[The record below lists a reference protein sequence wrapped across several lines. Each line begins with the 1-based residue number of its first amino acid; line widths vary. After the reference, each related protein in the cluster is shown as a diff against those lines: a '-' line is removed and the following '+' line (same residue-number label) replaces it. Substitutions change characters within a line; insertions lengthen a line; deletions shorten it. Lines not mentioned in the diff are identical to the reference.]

1 MSKTFCSLP
10 WIHLATHP
18 HGGVTLCCIADHT
31 NSESRAKNFD
41 ENGNPIWLTLGKDS
55 IDDIMNSD
63 YYKQTRLQMLNDEI
77 PKACERCFIEEQNG
91 IRSKRLEENEN
102 YKDFTIENAKS
113 ITDGSGKIKV
123 PMKFVELRLGNLCN
137 VKCRSC
143 NPASSTKWVK
153 EYKEL
158 EKNFDFVTS
167 YRWVDDFS
175 WIENDKFW
183 DDLFD
188 NSDELEMIYIN
199 GGEPTLVKK
208 HWEYLDKLVE
218 KDMAKN
224 ISLWYS
230 INMTNLPPK
239 TFDIWKKFKNV
250 RVSCSI
256 DDIDKRNLY
265 LRYPTQWKSVLKNLD
280 LLLDEKYLDVSVC
293 QTISFLNVFYMDE
306 FYDYFHNHKKLH
318 VHQNMVY
325 DPQFLSPWI
334 LPIEI
339 KQDIIDRCEK
349 VMNKADFD
357 IFKSYMMNN
366 KSDEKLLQQ
375 GIEYNEYLDGTRN
388 ENMKE
393 TFKELFDALAKDK
406 NCGSF
411 TMF

>member
-1 MSKTFCSLP
+1 MP

-63 YYKQTRLQMLNDEI
+63 YYKQTRLQMLNGEV

-113 ITDGSGKIKV
+113 ITNDSGKIKV

-239 TFDIWKKFKNV
+239 TFDVWKKFKNV
-250 RVSCSI
+250 RISCSI
-256 DDIDKRNLY
+256 DDIGARNLY
-265 LRYPTQWKSVLKNLD
+265 LRYPTKWDSVLKNLN
-280 LLLDEKYLDVSVC
+280 LLLGEKYLDVSVC

-306 FYDYFHNHKKLH
+306 FYDYFHNHRKLH

-325 DPQFLSPWI
+325 DPEFLSPWI
-334 LPIEI
+334 LPLKI
-339 KQDIIDRCEK
+339 KQDIVDRCEK
-349 VMNKADFD
+349 VMDKSDFD

-366 KSDEKLLQQ
+366 KSNEKLLQQ
-375 GIEYNEYLDGTRN
+375 GIEYNEYLDTTRK
-388 ENMKE
+388 ENMRE
-393 TFKELFDALAKDK
+393 TFKELFEVL
-406 NCGSF
+406 
-411 TMF
+411 

>member
-63 YYKQTRLQMLNDEI
+63 YYKQTRLQMLNGEV

-239 TFDIWKKFKNV
+239 TFDVWKKFKNV
-250 RVSCSI
+250 RISCSI
-256 DDIDKRNLY
+256 DDIGARNLY
-265 LRYPTQWKSVLKNLD
+265 LRYPTKWDSVLKNLN
-280 LLLDEKYLDVSVC
+280 LLLGEKYLDVSVC

-306 FYDYFHNHKKLH
+306 FYDYFHNHRKLH

-325 DPQFLSPWI
+325 DPEFLSPWI
-334 LPIEI
+334 LPLKI
-339 KQDIIDRCEK
+339 KQDIVDRCEK
-349 VMNKADFD
+349 VMDKSDFD

-366 KSDEKLLQQ
+366 KSNKKLLQQ
-375 GIEYNEYLDGTRN
+375 GIEYNEYLDTTRK
-388 ENMKE
+388 ENMRE
-393 TFKELFDALAKDK
+393 TFKELFEVL
-406 NCGSF
+406 
-411 TMF
+411 

>member
-1 MSKTFCSLP
+1 MP

-41 ENGNPIWLTLGKDS
+41 KSGNPIWLTLGKDS

-63 YYKQTRLQMLNDEI
+63 YYKQTRLQMLNDEV

-113 ITDGSGKIKV
+113 ITDDSGKIKV

-183 DDLFD
+183 NDLFD

-239 TFDIWKKFKNV
+239 TFDVWKKFKNV
-250 RVSCSI
+250 RISCSI
-256 DDIDKRNLY
+256 DDIGARNLY
-265 LRYPTQWKSVLKNLD
+265 LRYPTKWDSVLKNLN
-280 LLLDEKYLDVSVC
+280 LLLGEKYLDVSVC

-306 FYDYFHNHKKLH
+306 FYDYFHNHRKLH

-325 DPQFLSPWI
+325 DPEFLSPWI
-334 LPIEI
+334 LPLKI
-339 KQDIIDRCEK
+339 KQDIVDRCEK
-349 VMNKADFD
+349 VMDKSDFD

-366 KSDEKLLQQ
+366 KSNEKLLQQ
-375 GIEYNEYLDGTRN
+375 GIEYNEYLDTTRK
-388 ENMKE
+388 ENMRE
-393 TFKELFDALAKDK
+393 TFKELFEVL
-406 NCGSF
+406 
-411 TMF
+411 

>member
-63 YYKQTRLQMLNDEI
+63 YYKQTRLQMLNDEV

-113 ITDGSGKIKV
+113 ITDDSGKIKV

-239 TFDIWKKFKNV
+239 TFDVWKKFKNV
-250 RVSCSI
+250 RISCSI
-256 DDIDKRNLY
+256 DDIGARNLY
-265 LRYPTQWKSVLKNLD
+265 LRYPTKWDSVLKNLN
-280 LLLDEKYLDVSVC
+280 LLLGEKYLDVSVC

-306 FYDYFHNHKKLH
+306 FYDYFHNHRKLH

-325 DPQFLSPWI
+325 DPEFLSPWI
-334 LPIEI
+334 LPLKI
-339 KQDIIDRCEK
+339 KQDIVDRCEK
-349 VMNKADFD
+349 VMDKSDFD

-366 KSDEKLLQQ
+366 KSNEKLLQQ
-375 GIEYNEYLDGTRN
+375 GIEYNEYLDTTRK
-388 ENMKE
+388 ENMRE
-393 TFKELFDALAKDK
+393 TFKELFEVL
-406 NCGSF
+406 
-411 TMF
+411 

>member
-63 YYKQTRLQMLNDEI
+63 YYKQTRLQMLNGEV

-239 TFDIWKKFKNV
+239 TFDVWKKFKNV
-250 RVSCSI
+250 RISCSI
-256 DDIDKRNLY
+256 DDIGARNLY
-265 LRYPTQWKSVLKNLD
+265 LRYPTKWDSVLKNLN
-280 LLLDEKYLDVSVC
+280 LLLGEKYLDVSVC

-306 FYDYFHNHKKLH
+306 FYDYFHNHRKLH

-325 DPQFLSPWI
+325 DPEFLSPWI
-334 LPIEI
+334 LPLKI
-339 KQDIIDRCEK
+339 KQDIVDRCEK
-349 VMNKADFD
+349 VMDKSDFD

-366 KSDEKLLQQ
+366 KSNEKLLQQ
-375 GIEYNEYLDGTRN
+375 GIEYNEYLDTTRK
-388 ENMKE
+388 ENMRE
-393 TFKELFDALAKDK
+393 TFKELFEVL
-406 NCGSF
+406 
-411 TMF
+411 

>member
-339 KQDIIDRCEK
+339 KRDIIDRCEK

-406 NCGSF
+406 N
-411 TMF
+411 

>member
-41 ENGNPIWLTLGKDS
+41 KNGNPIWLTLGKDS

-77 PKACERCFIEEQNG
+77 PKACERCFIEEKNG

-113 ITDGSGKIKV
+113 ITDGSGKINV

-239 TFDIWKKFKNV
+239 TFDVWKKFKNV

-293 QTISFLNVFYMDE
+293 QTISFLNVFYMDK

-349 VMNKADFD
+349 VMNKSDFD

-393 TFKELFDALAKDK
+393 TFKELFDALANDK
-406 NCGSF
+406 N
-411 TMF
+411 

>member
-183 DDLFD
+183 NDLFD

-239 TFDIWKKFKNV
+239 TFDVWKKFKNV
-250 RVSCSI
+250 RISCSI
-256 DDIDKRNLY
+256 DDIGARNLY
-265 LRYPTQWKSVLKNLD
+265 LRYPTKWDSVLKNLN
-280 LLLDEKYLDVSVC
+280 LLLGEKYLDVSVC

-306 FYDYFHNHKKLH
+306 FYDYFHNHRKLH

-325 DPQFLSPWI
+325 DPEFLSPWI
-334 LPIEI
+334 LPLKI
-339 KQDIIDRCEK
+339 KQDIVDRCEK
-349 VMNKADFD
+349 VMDKSDFD

-366 KSDEKLLQQ
+366 KSNEKLLQQ
-375 GIEYNEYLDGTRN
+375 GIEYNEYLDTTRK
-388 ENMKE
+388 ENMRE
-393 TFKELFDALAKDK
+393 TFKELFEVL
-406 NCGSF
+406 
-411 TMF
+411 

>member
-1 MSKTFCSLP
+1 MP

-55 IDDIMNSD
+55 IDNIMNSD
-63 YYKQTRLQMLNDEI
+63 YYKQTRLQMLNGEV

-113 ITDGSGKIKV
+113 ITDDSGKIKV

-239 TFDIWKKFKNV
+239 TFDVWKKFKNV
-250 RVSCSI
+250 RISCSI
-256 DDIDKRNLY
+256 DDIGARNLY
-265 LRYPTQWKSVLKNLD
+265 LRYPTKWDSVLKNLN
-280 LLLDEKYLDVSVC
+280 LLLGEKYLDVSVC

-306 FYDYFHNHKKLH
+306 FYDYFHNHRKLH

-325 DPQFLSPWI
+325 DPEFLSPWI
-334 LPIEI
+334 LPLKI
-339 KQDIIDRCEK
+339 KQDIVDRCEK
-349 VMNKADFD
+349 VMDKSDFD

-366 KSDEKLLQQ
+366 KSNEKLLQQ
-375 GIEYNEYLDGTRN
+375 GIEYNEYLDTTRK
-388 ENMKE
+388 ENMRE
-393 TFKELFDALAKDK
+393 TFKELFEVL
-406 NCGSF
+406 
-411 TMF
+411 

>member
-55 IDDIMNSD
+55 IDNIMNSD
-63 YYKQTRLQMLNDEI
+63 YYKQTRLQMLNGEV

-113 ITDGSGKIKV
+113 ITDDSGKIKV

-239 TFDIWKKFKNV
+239 TFDVWKKFKNV
-250 RVSCSI
+250 RISCSI
-256 DDIDKRNLY
+256 DDIGARNLY
-265 LRYPTQWKSVLKNLD
+265 LRYPTKWDSVLKNLN
-280 LLLDEKYLDVSVC
+280 LLLGEKYLDVSVC

-306 FYDYFHNHKKLH
+306 FYDYFHNHRKLH

-325 DPQFLSPWI
+325 DPEFLSPWI
-334 LPIEI
+334 LPLKI
-339 KQDIIDRCEK
+339 KQDIVDRCEK
-349 VMNKADFD
+349 VMDKSDFD

-366 KSDEKLLQQ
+366 KSNEKLLQQ
-375 GIEYNEYLDGTRN
+375 GIEYNEYLDTTRK
-388 ENMKE
+388 ENMRE
-393 TFKELFDALAKDK
+393 TFKELFEVL
-406 NCGSF
+406 
-411 TMF
+411 

>member
-406 NCGSF
+406 N
-411 TMF
+411 

>member
-1 MSKTFCSLP
+1 MP

-41 ENGNPIWLTLGKDS
+41 ETGNPIWLTLGKDS

-63 YYKQTRLQMLNDEI
+63 YYKQTRLQMLNGEV

-113 ITDGSGKIKV
+113 ITNDSGKIKV

-239 TFDIWKKFKNV
+239 TFDVWKKFKNV
-250 RVSCSI
+250 RISCSI
-256 DDIDKRNLY
+256 DDIGARNLY
-265 LRYPTQWKSVLKNLD
+265 LRYPTKWDSVLKNLN
-280 LLLDEKYLDVSVC
+280 LLLGEKYLDVSVC

-306 FYDYFHNHKKLH
+306 FYDYFHNHRKLH

-325 DPQFLSPWI
+325 DPEFLSPWI
-334 LPIEI
+334 LPLKI
-339 KQDIIDRCEK
+339 KQDIVDRCEK
-349 VMNKADFD
+349 VMDKSDFD

-366 KSDEKLLQQ
+366 KSNEKLLQQ
-375 GIEYNEYLDGTRN
+375 GIEYNEYLDTTRK
-388 ENMKE
+388 ENMRE
-393 TFKELFDALAKDK
+393 TFKELFEVL
-406 NCGSF
+406 
-411 TMF
+411 

>member
-1 MSKTFCSLP
+1 MP

-41 ENGNPIWLTLGKDS
+41 ETGNPIWLTLGKDS

-63 YYKQTRLQMLNDEI
+63 YYKQTRLQMLNGEV

-113 ITDGSGKIKV
+113 ITDDSGKIKV

-183 DDLFD
+183 NDLFD

-239 TFDIWKKFKNV
+239 TFDVWKKFKNV
-250 RVSCSI
+250 RISCSI
-256 DDIDKRNLY
+256 DDIGARNLY
-265 LRYPTQWKSVLKNLD
+265 LRYPTKWDSVLKNLN
-280 LLLDEKYLDVSVC
+280 LLLGEKYLDVSVC

-306 FYDYFHNHKKLH
+306 FYDYFHNHRKLH

-325 DPQFLSPWI
+325 DPEFLSPWI
-334 LPIEI
+334 LPLKI
-339 KQDIIDRCEK
+339 KQDIVDRCEK
-349 VMNKADFD
+349 VMDKSDFD

-366 KSDEKLLQQ
+366 KSNEKLLQQ
-375 GIEYNEYLDGTRN
+375 GIEYNEYLDTTRK
-388 ENMKE
+388 ENMRE
-393 TFKELFDALAKDK
+393 TFKELFEVL
-406 NCGSF
+406 
-411 TMF
+411 

>member
-1 MSKTFCSLP
+1 MP

-41 ENGNPIWLTLGKDS
+41 ETGNPIWLTLGKDS

-63 YYKQTRLQMLNDEI
+63 YYKQTRLQMLNGEV

-113 ITDGSGKIKV
+113 ITDDSGKIKV

-239 TFDIWKKFKNV
+239 TFDVWKKFKNV
-250 RVSCSI
+250 RISCSI
-256 DDIDKRNLY
+256 DDIGARNLY
-265 LRYPTQWKSVLKNLD
+265 LRYPTKWDSVLKNLN
-280 LLLDEKYLDVSVC
+280 LLLGEKYLDVSVC

-306 FYDYFHNHKKLH
+306 FYDYFHNHRKLH

-325 DPQFLSPWI
+325 DPEFLSPWI
-334 LPIEI
+334 LPLKI
-339 KQDIIDRCEK
+339 KQDIVERCEK
-349 VMNKADFD
+349 VMDKSDFD

-366 KSDEKLLQQ
+366 KSNEKLLQQ
-375 GIEYNEYLDGTRN
+375 GIEYNEYLDTTRK
-388 ENMKE
+388 ENMRE
-393 TFKELFDALAKDK
+393 TFKELFEVL
-406 NCGSF
+406 
-411 TMF
+411 

>member
-1 MSKTFCSLP
+1 MP

-41 ENGNPIWLTLGKDS
+41 ETGNPIWLTLGKDS

-63 YYKQTRLQMLNDEI
+63 YYKQTRLQMLNGEV

-239 TFDIWKKFKNV
+239 TFDVWKKFKNV
-250 RVSCSI
+250 RISCSI
-256 DDIDKRNLY
+256 DDIGARNLY
-265 LRYPTQWKSVLKNLD
+265 LRYPTKWDSVLKNLN
-280 LLLDEKYLDVSVC
+280 LLLGEKYLDVSVC

-306 FYDYFHNHKKLH
+306 FYDYFHNHRKLH

-325 DPQFLSPWI
+325 DPEFLSPWI
-334 LPIEI
+334 LPLKI
-339 KQDIIDRCEK
+339 KQDIVDRCEK
-349 VMNKADFD
+349 VMDKSDFD

-366 KSDEKLLQQ
+366 KSNEKLLQQ
-375 GIEYNEYLDGTRN
+375 GIEYNEYLDTTRK
-388 ENMKE
+388 ENMRE
-393 TFKELFDALAKDK
+393 TFKELFEVL
-406 NCGSF
+406 
-411 TMF
+411 

>member
-63 YYKQTRLQMLNDEI
+63 YYKQTRLQMLNGEV

-113 ITDGSGKIKV
+113 ITDDSGKIKV

-239 TFDIWKKFKNV
+239 TFDVWKKFKNV
-250 RVSCSI
+250 RISCSI
-256 DDIDKRNLY
+256 DDIGARNLY
-265 LRYPTQWKSVLKNLD
+265 LRYPTKWDSVLKNLN
-280 LLLDEKYLDVSVC
+280 LLLGEKYLDVSVC

-306 FYDYFHNHKKLH
+306 FYDYFHNHRKLH

-325 DPQFLSPWI
+325 DPEFLSPWI
-334 LPIEI
+334 LPLKI
-339 KQDIIDRCEK
+339 KQDIVDRCEK
-349 VMNKADFD
+349 VMDKSDFD

-366 KSDEKLLQQ
+366 KSNEKLLQQ
-375 GIEYNEYLDGTRN
+375 GIEYNEYLDTTRK
-388 ENMKE
+388 ENMRE
-393 TFKELFDALAKDK
+393 TFKELFEVL
-406 NCGSF
+406 
-411 TMF
+411 